1 LPTFSELATDICASV
16 MLIWFAWIVCV
27 IGLDQLRTLR
37 RPHRHAVHPDHK
49 ARPRTGRTT
58 AL

>member
-16 MLIWFAWIVCV
+16 MLIWFAWIACV

-37 RPHRHAVHPDHK
+37 RPHRHAVHPGQK
-49 ARPRTGRTT
+49 TQSRARRTT
-58 AL
+58 VL